1 MKLFENVS
9 GNQFRLLTESI
20 LSESNNVREGLK
32 KVFSSAGSEIPYS
45 RLQNVGLGYI
55 KDITE
60 ARKCALQEA
69 KELALEFGYA
79 NNEAEQKFV
88 KENDFSTLSAENP
101 EHRMAQKSSA
111 EDHPEHDMSNPEE
124 SREVQIAKEILQT
137 VTTLERTTGLK
148 MELHKIVS
156 LAQEL
161 IQMHRSK

>member
-69 KELALEFGYA
+69 KELALEFGYS
-79 NNEAEQKFV
+79 NNEEEQKFV
-88 KENDFSTLSAENP
+88 KENDFSKLSAENP
-101 EHRMAQKSSA
+101 EHRMAQKSSG

-124 SREVQIAKEILQT
+124 SREVQIAKEILHIIT
-137 VTTLERTTGLK
+137 ELERTVGLK
-148 MELHKIVS
+148 EETHKIVG

-161 IQMHRSK
+161 IQMHQGQ